1 MTVLELLNNIRDDG
15 KVGVTQS
22 HTLLD
27 VEFQTAHKDSAYDQH
42 IEQASRQQ
50 KRFHTYW
57 VVLISMWFIIYFF
70 SWYAVCY

>member
-50 KRFHTYW
+50 KRFHTY
-57 VVLISMWFIIYFF
+57 
-70 SWYAVCY
+70 